1 MTAAPDRFENLCV
14 RNPQNVPFSELLDY
28 WDQVDDK
35 GRDPD
40 ARHALCLE
48 DRYYLLINIL
58 HRPDAWHPWVYARCR
73 EVEAAPDGYIDIWAR
88 EHYKSTIITFAG
100 IIQEILRDREITVG
114 LFSHTNPIAKAF
126 LAQIKREFETNEE
139 LKALFPDVL
148 YDNPEK
154 QSPSWSLDAGIIVR
168 RDGNPKEATVEAHG
182 LVDGQ
187 PTSRHF
193 KLMVYDDV
201 VTDKSVYTPEQIIR
215 TTEAWSLSDN
225 LGSRDGR
232 KWHAGTRYH
241 FADTYHEIIKRGA
254 AKARIYPAT
263 DNGQPDGR
271 PVLFTQAVWDRKK
284 RDQLESTIACQM
296 LANPLAGHQRMF
308 NVEDLKDYEVRPE
321 TLMVYIMVDPAR
333 SMKKDSAHTA
343 MVVCGMDAGGNK
355 YLLDGHDHKMDLME
369 RWTRM
374 RDLRFKW
381 ARQPGIQ
388 GVKVGYERYG
398 AIADL
403 DYFQERMRVE
413 GSHFEIVELE
423 WPREGPGSKNDRV
436 QRLTP
441 DLRAHRLYLPYP
453 TDPDE
458 LTSVQRRMRDAGYE
472 YRISKRIRQLDENKE
487 LYDLT
492 ERLKLQV
499 SFFPFGDRKDIVD
512 ALSRIYDMEPMPPP
526 PPVDPQDLEPDV
538 V

>member
-1 MTAAPDRFENLCV
+1 MQSASTTDSPELSARV
-14 RNPQNVPFSELLDY
+14 HRTPFSDLLTV
-28 WDQVDDK
+28 WDALDCK
-35 GRDPD
+35 GTDIPGIRW
-40 ARHALCLE
+40 LCLN
-48 DRYYLLINIL
+48 DRYYLLIKML
-58 HRPDAWHPWVYARCR
+58 RRYDAWHPWIYARCR
-73 EVEAAPDGYIDIWAR
+73 EVEAAPDGHIDIWSR

-100 IIQEILRDREITVG
+100 IIQEVLEDPDLTVSI
-114 LFSHTNPIAKAF
+114 FSHTKPIAKGF
-126 LAQIKREFETNEE
+126 LAQIKREMESN
-139 LKALFPDVL
+139 LNLIHSFPDVL
-148 YDNPEK
+148 WTNPEK
-154 QSPSWSLDAGIIVR
+154 DAPSWSLDAGLVVR
-168 RDGNPKEATVEAHG
+168 RSSNPKEATVEAHG

-187 PTSRHF
+187 PTSKHF
-193 KLMVYDDV
+193 RLRVYDDV
-201 VTDKSVYTPEQIIR
+201 VTKESVNTPEQIEK
-215 TTEAWSLSDN
+215 TTEAWELSDN
-225 LGSRDGR
+225 LGAQGGR
-232 KWHAGTRYH
+232 EWTVGTRYH
-241 FADTYHEIIKRGA
+241 HADTYQAIIDRGA
-254 AKARIYPAT
+254 AKLRMHACT
-263 DNGQPDGR
+263 DNGRLDGK
-271 PVLFTQAVWDRKK
+271 PVLWTPEYMAAKLLKQGDATF
-284 RDQLESTIACQM
+284 SCQN
-296 LANPLAGHQRMF
+296 LCSPLAGKQRMF

-343 MVVCGMDAGGNK
+343 MVVIGMDAGGNK

-381 ARQPGIQ
+381 VRQPGIQ

-413 GSHFEIVELE
+413 GAHFEITELE

-453 TDPDE
+453 TDPDH
-458 LTSVQRRMRDAGYE
+458 LTSVQRRMYEAGYE
-472 YRISKRIRQLDENKE
+472 YRISRRIRQIDENKE

-492 ERLKLQV
+492 ERLKLQI

-526 PPVDPQDLEPDV
+526 PPTSIEDIEPDV

>member
-1 MTAAPDRFENLCV
+1 MSASSNCVRRFEGRPPSSIAFN
-14 RNPQNVPFSELLDY
+14 ELLDY
-28 WDQVDDK
+28 WDEKDER
-35 GRDPD
+35 GRDAD
-40 ARHALCLE
+40 ARAALCLE
-48 DRYYLLINIL
+48 DRYYLLINVL
-58 HRPDAWHPWVYARCR
+58 KRPDAWHPWVYARCR
-73 EVEAAPDGYIDIWAR
+73 EVEAEPDGYIDIWAR

-100 IIQEILRDREITVG
+100 IIQEILRDREMTVG

-126 LAQIKREFETNEE
+126 LAQIKREFEGNEE

-148 YDNPEK
+148 YENPEK
-154 QSPSWSLDAGIIVR
+154 QSPSWSLDAGIIVKR
-168 RDGNPKEATVEAHG
+168 QGNPKESTVEAHG

-201 VTDKSVYTPEQIIR
+201 VTDKSVYTPEQITR

-232 KWHAGTRYH
+232 KWHVGTRYH
-241 FADTYHEIIKRGA
+241 FADTYSVIIARGA
-254 AKARIYPAT
+254 GKARIYPAT
-263 DNGQPDGR
+263 DNGQPEGK
-271 PVLFTQAVWDRKK
+271 PLLFTQAVWDRKK

-308 NVEDLKDYEVRPE
+308 NVEDLLDYEVRPE
-321 TLMVYIMVDPAR
+321 TLMVFIMVDPAR

-343 MVVCGMDAGGNK
+343 MVVVGMDAQANK
-355 YLLDGHDHKMDLME
+355 YLIDGFDHKMDLME
-369 RWTRM
+369 RWARM
-374 RDLRFKW
+374 RHLQQKW
-381 ARQPGIQ
+381 SREPGVQ

-413 GSHFEIVELE
+413 RCHFEIVELE

-441 DLRAHRLYLPYP
+441 DLRAHRLYVPYE
-453 TDPDE
+453 TDPE
-458 LTSVQRRMRDAGYE
+458 HLTSVQRRMRDANYD
-472 YRISKRIRQLDENKE
+472 YRIARRIRQLDENKE

-492 ERLKLQV
+492 ERLKLQI

-512 ALSRIYDMEPMPPP
+512 ALSRIYDLEPMPPA
-526 PPVDPQDLEPDV
+526 PPVDVHDIEPDV